1 MPPWIASRPSNGASS
16 PSCSPTWSVSRHC
29 PSSSMPRTW
38 RLSRTPISR
47 RVRETIG
54 RWGGRLEKFIG
65 DAAMA
70 VFGAERVHE
79 DDATRAVHAGLALTH
94 AIEQI
99 GARLGLDEDTLRLRV
114 GINTGEAVIAVG
126 GTDDG
131 SRHRRHGQHRGT
143 PADSGAARARAG
155 RQRHS
160 PGGGRQ
166 RRARAARP
174 IAPEGQ
180 GRARPGVAGYVDARR
195 RITRRGDGLAACP
208 NARSR
213 GGAGGAPGSVRARG
227 RRRGGAL
234 AGTRAARRGQVP
246 TAARADRPTVRQPAG
261 TGGAARPRAR
271 RRPIALRARR
281 PPAA

>member
-1 MPPWIASRPSNGASS
+1 MDSQPAVERRIVTVLFADVVGFTTLSEQLDAEDVATIQDPYFAS
-16 PSCSPTWSVSRHC
+16 
-29 PSSSMPRTW
+29 
-38 RLSRTPISR
+38 
-47 RVRETIG
+47 VRETIG

-126 GTDDG
+126 GTDEGRVTGD
-131 SRHRRHGQHRGT
+131 T
-143 PADSGAARARAG
+143 VNTAARLQTAAPPG
-155 RQRHS
+155 RVLVGATQPWRWPTAPS
-160 PGGGRQ
+160 SSRLDPR
-166 RRARAARP
+166 
-174 IAPEGQ
+174 PEGQ
-180 GRARPGVAGYVDARR
+180 GRARPGWLVTSMRAAA
-195 RITRRGDGLAACP
+195 ITRRGDGPAARP
-208 NARSR
+208 DARSR

-246 TAARADRPTVRQPAG
+246 PAARADRPTS
-261 TGGAARPRAR
+261 AASRDR
-271 RRPIALRARR
+271 RC
-281 PPAA
+281 